1 MKLKNWM
8 SLLVASVVVLVGVLL
23 CINDLYWQKTDSKIW
38 ISVGCSLI
46 ASGLVIILT
55 TLLVDKEKQ
64 NPLEEWKID
73 KIYMTRAEKNADS
86 DPKLDNAKKCVDG
99 IAFGLSKFRSQQN
112 ERVIKCLQRGIYF
125 RFITMN
131 PKSKFVEQRDIEE
144 NDVAG
149 KIEKSINDLITWAND
164 LNSKKYPGRIL
175 IKGYDCMT
183 LDFYWRVDDELY
195 IGPYLLGKDSS
206 ITVTYKFLEKGKG
219 FKYYSDYFEQL
230 WEREDFIFLTLMTG
244 FKKNKR

>member
-86 DPKLDNAKKCVDG
+86 DPKLDNAKKILD
-99 IAFGLSKFRSQQN
+99 AAK
-112 ERVIKCLQRGIYF
+112 
-125 RFITMN
+125 
-131 PKSKFVEQRDIEE
+131 
-144 NDVAG
+144 
-149 KIEKSINDLITWAND
+149 EKLLTA
-164 LNSKKYPGRIL
+164 KKAI
-175 IKGYDCMT
+175 
-183 LDFYWRVDDELY
+183 V
-195 IGPYLLGKDSS
+195 
-206 ITVTYKFLEKGKG
+206 
-219 FKYYSDYFEQL
+219 
-230 WEREDFIFLTLMTG
+230 
-244 FKKNKR
+244 

>member
-73 KIYMTRAEKNADS
+73 KIYM
-86 DPKLDNAKKCVDG
+86 
-99 IAFGLSKFRSQQN
+99 F
-112 ERVIKCLQRGIYF
+112 
-125 RFITMN
+125 
-131 PKSKFVEQRDIEE
+131 
-144 NDVAG
+144 
-149 KIEKSINDLITWAND
+149 
-164 LNSKKYPGRIL
+164 
-175 IKGYDCMT
+175 
-183 LDFYWRVDDELY
+183 
-195 IGPYLLGKDSS
+195 
-206 ITVTYKFLEKGKG
+206 
-219 FKYYSDYFEQL
+219 
-230 WEREDFIFLTLMTG
+230 
-244 FKKNKR
+244 